1 MRLTLTLTLNLNLTL
16 TLTLNLTLT
25 LTLTRAL
32 TQVNGGSLP
41 AAVARIWR
49 ARGPRGF
56 FPGFG
61 LHCFL
66 ETVGSTVYLGVY
78 HLAKRL
84 GTSWQLRRR
93 DIGLQPGIHRVAAQD
108 T

>member
-1 MRLTLTLTLNLNLTL
+1 MYPRLQPYVSRAAILCIVTLKVYQ
-16 TLTLNLTLT
+16 
-25 LTLTRAL
+25 
-32 TQVNGGSLP
+32 QVNGGSLP

-66 ETVGSTVYLGVY
+66 ETVGWT
-78 HLAKRL
+78 
-84 GTSWQLRRR
+84 
-93 DIGLQPGIHRVAAQD
+93 
-108 T
+108 

>member
-1 MRLTLTLTLNLNLTL
+1 LTGLLTAPVTQPFVTLKVYQ
-16 TLTLNLTLT
+16 
-25 LTLTRAL
+25 
-32 TQVNGGSLP
+32 QVNGGSLP